1 MCLRTSDK
9 MKISPNGN
17 CPPPPPP
24 HPTEISATA
33 LGQLI
38 LSLGQLILSL
48 GLVNFILGPVNFI
61 FGPVN
66 FIFGPVNFIFGPVN
80 FIFGPV
86 NFIFGQ
92 FILSLQG
99 APFTVLE
106 HLEYC
111 SGIMC
116 NGVHT
121 VFWKSVY
128 LWAS

>member
-1 MCLRTSDK
+1 MECTQCSGR
-9 MKISPNGN
+9 
-17 CPPPPPP
+17 
-24 HPTEISATA
+24 
-33 LGQLI
+33 
-38 LSLGQLILSL
+38 
-48 GLVNFILGPVNFI
+48 VFIFGPVNFI

-86 NFIFGQ
+86 NFIFGPVN
-92 FILSLQG
+92 FIFGPVNFIFGPVNFIFGPVILSLQG